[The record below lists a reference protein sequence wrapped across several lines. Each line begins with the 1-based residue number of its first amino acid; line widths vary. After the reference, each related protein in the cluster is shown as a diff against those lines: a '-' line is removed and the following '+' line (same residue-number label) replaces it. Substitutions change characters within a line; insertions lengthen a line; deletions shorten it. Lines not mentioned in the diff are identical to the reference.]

1 MNLFDTQAMIK
12 DRHHQSLFIVFLF
25 TIFSVLFTSCQ
36 KVITLDLKSTAS
48 QLVVEANISDVP
60 GPYYVKLSRTVNF
73 ENLYNIPGVEGAKI
87 ELSDSTGIKE
97 TLGELKNG
105 YYLSSYIKGEPGH
118 TYKLKIEVDGQTYEA
133 VSRIPYPITD
143 LVVNVTQEQDN
154 RPFGNNGGEPVKRY
168 HVNYSIADPA
178 AYKNYYRF
186 VAYRYN
192 NQLVSRRV
200 FDDQYRNGK
209 TISDEFSLGDSTDFK
224 SGEIIIVELQSIDKE
239 TYNFFRTLREGAGS
253 LTFLSASPSNPISN
267 ISNGGLGYFS
277 AYSVTQR
284 VVIIPY

>member
-1 MNLFDTQAMIK
+1 MNQFDTMEMIK
-12 DRHHQSLFIVFLF
+12 DRHHQSLYILILF
-25 TIFSVLFTSCQ
+25 TLFSGVFSSCQ
-36 KVITLDLKSTAS
+36 KVITLDLNSAAP
-48 QLVVEANISDVP
+48 QLVVEASISDLP

-73 ENLYNIPGVEGAKI
+73 DNLYNIPGVEGAKV
-87 ELSDSTGIKE
+87 ELSDSTGTKE

-105 YYLSSYIKGEPGH
+105 YYLSSYIKGIPGH
-118 TYKLKIEVDGQTYEA
+118 TYKLKIEVDGKTYEA
-133 VSRIPYPITD
+133 VSRMPYPVTD
-143 LVVNVTQEQDN
+143 LFVLVNPETDN
-154 RPFGNNGGEPVKRY
+154 RPFGNNGGEPVTRY
-168 HVNYSIADPA
+168 QINYSIADPA

-209 TISDEFSLGDSTDFK
+209 IISDEFGLGDSTTFK
-224 SGEIIIVELQSIDKE
+224 SGEIIVVELQNIDNE
-239 TYNFFRTLREGAGS
+239 TYNFFRTIREGAGS

-284 VVIIPY
+284 AVIIP